1 MPWYLEDSGVST
13 YACRVSTGGVRGERE
28 GRGRGGG
35 VPFEH
40 LYLTIKEINTF
51 IAKDTTYKSIYY
63 KIV

>member
-1 MPWYLEDSGVST
+1 MQGFYRWGE
-13 YACRVSTGGVRGERE
+13 GGEGGGRE
-28 GRGRGGG
+28 GRGRGG

-63 KIV
+63 KVVQH